1 MSVHPLPSNLRYIPM
16 SWFSWVHQAV
26 MVHYCD
32 GVLVRRDKTNES
44 HRECAFLKK
53 KIWIINRVNN
63 VSEPSLQIYKL
74 TMFQSDQCWNFCCFI
89 AYQDEVDI
97 KSHSTEEV
105 ESSSSKDKGFSDEMH
120 FTSSHHSLLSSK
132 LLLFY
137 WITFQFT
144 INFVLKLAAESV

>member
-1 MSVHPLPSNLRYIPM
+1 M
-16 SWFSWVHQAV
+16 
-26 MVHYCD
+26 
-32 GVLVRRDKTNES
+32 
-44 HRECAFLKK
+44 LK
-53 KIWIINRVNN
+53 
-63 VSEPSLQIYKL
+63 
-74 TMFQSDQCWNFCCFI
+74 FFCFI

-105 ESSSSKDKGFSDEMH
+105 ESSSSKDRGFSDEMH

-144 INFVLKLAAESV
+144 ICSETCCEQCLGNGSWTKKNVCFIGLNCKIIIIIIIMMMMMMMIMIMLIIIINYLPP